1 MPDSLPIPDD
11 YASQVAARVA
21 LEAELLPAP
30 EEIPKPELITPKLI
44 RQCLA
49 NNEVGDGILYA
60 AQHRERFVY
69 VKKSQEWMVWL
80 GNHWE
85 QDVMDEH
92 LRGVCDVA
100 TTYLEECKKLDI
112 PLGTLQE
119 ELAEVQS
126 ALKAANKV
134 VADANK
140 RAKKAAA
147 SGDDT
152 ALEAVHPS
160 GLAAEAEAVRLED
173 RQNDLKTQ
181 ISVLKTEQKAF
192 HRRID
197 RLRTTAGADHCAE
210 WAHIVENPLAITGD
224 EIDQHPML
232 LACNNGVI
240 DLRSGELHPGNPA
253 DWLVKASPIDY
264 LGFDTPCPEWEK
276 FLISIQPDE
285 SVRDFLA
292 PLLGYGITGLS
303 IEQFIAVFIGPGRNG
318 KGIMFEMIEQI
329 LGPLYW
335 AIQSEL
341 LLESKN
347 ARSSAGASPDIVAL
361 RGRRIAAA
369 SETDEGRRISAARIK
384 ELTGSDTLNARLL
397 YDKRDTNF
405 RPTHKLF
412 LRSQH
417 IPVGLT
423 KDFALR
429 ERLIFIKFPY
439 MFVDDPE
446 AKAKED
452 PPNAEM
458 FRLKDRGLKAKLMQE
473 LPGILAWLVRGCARW
488 QKDGRLMPPASLL
501 QAVEDLHLA
510 EDYTGRFLADCCVT
524 ASDSDYEIYGH
535 LYSSFVA
542 WYKEEE
548 CIEDNSPGAK
558 YIPTSKTFSKELKA
572 KGYRSPDKA
581 TTGGTKRVHGLQLL
595 GHARYSLKP

>member
-1 MPDSLPIPDD
+1 MPDSVIPED
-11 YASQVAARVA
+11 YTAQVAARVA
-21 LEAELLPAP
+21 LEAELLPTP
-30 EEIPKPELITPKLI
+30 EATPVPSLITPDLI

-49 NNEVGDGILYA
+49 NNEAGDGILYTA
-60 AQHRERFVY
+60 LHRERFVF
-69 VKKSQEWMVWL
+69 VKKSQEWLRWCVH
-80 GNHWE
+80 HWD
-85 QDVMDEH
+85 QDVLDEH
-92 LRGVCDVA
+92 IRGALDVA
-100 TTYLEECKKLDI
+100 QTYLDECKKLDI
-112 PLGTLQE
+112 PLGALQE
-119 ELAEVQS
+119 ELDEVRS
-126 ALKAANKV
+126 ALKEANKL

-147 SGDDT
+147 AGDDT

-160 GLAAEAEAVRLED
+160 GLAAESEAVRLEE
-173 RQNDLKTQ
+173 RQTAIKDQ
-181 ISVLKTEQKAF
+181 IALLKTEQKAF

-197 RLRTTAGADHCAE
+197 RLRSLAGANHCAD
-210 WAHIVENPLAITGD
+210 WSHIVENPLAITGD

-240 DLRSGELHPGNPA
+240 DLRTGELHPGSPS

-264 LGFDTPCPEWEK
+264 LGFDTPCPTWDA
-276 FLISIQPDE
+276 FLDSIQPDE
-285 SVRDFLA
+285 EVKEFLS

-303 IEQFIAVFIGPGRNG
+303 VEQFIAVFIGPGRNG

-341 LLESKN
+341 LLDNKN

-361 RGRRIAAA
+361 RGRRVAAA

-429 ERLIFIKFPY
+429 ERLIFIRFPY
-439 MFVDDPE
+439 MFVDDPA
-446 AKAKED
+446 AKAIED
-452 PPNAEM
+452 PANAEM
-458 FRLKDRGLKAKLMQE
+458 YRLKDRGLKAKLMLE
-473 LPGILAWLVRGCARW
+473 LPGILAWFVRGCAKW
-488 QKDGRLMPPASLL
+488 LADGRLMPPASL
-501 QAVEDLHLA
+501 QKAVEELHLA
-510 EDYTGRFLADCCVT
+510 EDYTGRFLSDCCEPG
-524 ASDSDYEIYGH
+524 SDIDYEVYSH
-535 LYSSFVA
+535 LYRAFEA

-548 CIEDNSPGAK
+548 CIEDESPGTK
-558 YIPTSKTFSKELKA
+558 YIPTSKSFAKDLKE
-572 KGYRSPDKA
+572 KGYRSPDKK
-581 TTGGTKRVHGLQLL
+581 TTGGTKRVHGLRLL
-595 GHARYSLKP
+595 GHSSYSLK